1 MSKDDKSLLLAH
13 LDAGNRDLRAAAA
26 EWSQL
31 ADRLNEIQVPATPPM
46 PTEDFGT
53 MRVLPAYLNHAAVRQ
68 LTDQLSQVMGS
79 CDAVAAVYRRA
90 AAEGQR
96 RRDKLDAGDP

>member
-1 MSKDDKSLLLAH
+1 MPKEDKSPLVAH
-13 LDAGNRDLRAAAA
+13 LAVGNRDLVNAAAQ
-26 EWSQL
+26 WSQL
-31 ADRLNEIQVPATPPM
+31 ADRLSEIQLPATPLM

-53 MRVLPAYLNHAAVRQ
+53 MRVLPNHLYHAVRQ
-68 LTDQLSQVMGS
+68 LADQLGQVMSS

-96 RRDKLDAGDP
+96 RRDELDAGDL

>member
-1 MSKDDKSLLLAH
+1 MSKDDKSPLLAH
-13 LDAGNRDLRAAAA
+13 LADGNRDLVNAAA

-31 ADRLNEIQVPATPPM
+31 ADRLNEIQFPVTPLGA
-46 PTEDFGT
+46 TEDFGA
-53 MRVLPAYLNHAAVRQ
+53 MRVLPNHLYHAVRQ

-90 AAEGQR
+90 AAKGQR
-96 RRDKLDAGDP
+96 RRDELDVSDL